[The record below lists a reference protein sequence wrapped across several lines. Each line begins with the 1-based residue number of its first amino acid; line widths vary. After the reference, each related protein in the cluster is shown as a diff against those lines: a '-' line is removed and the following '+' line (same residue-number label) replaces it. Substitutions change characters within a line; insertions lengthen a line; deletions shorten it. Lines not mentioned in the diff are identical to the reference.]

1 MISLTWWVTFLTS
14 HLTWRYVLK
23 TSSRYLCKTSWRRP
37 EDALKTFLQDF
48 LTMSWRR
55 LEDVFKTS
63 WKTSWK
69 RFQNVFKTSCKNV
82 FKTSSRRL
90 ENVLKTSW
98 RRILKTKTKDIFKT
112 SSRRLHQDECLV
124 EYFFVLS
131 AVNFADILSTYKSPR
146 LNLPIKFLIWLPL
159 SHFTKISYGNSLLIS
174 EIVLL
179 FIMKIIN
186 TSCWSMS
193 RETKG
198 FLSSL
203 IRGITSP

>member
-1 MISLTWWVTFLTS
+1 MP
-14 HLTWRYVLK
+14 WR
-23 TSSRYLCKTSWRRP
+23 RFCKTSWRC
-37 EDALKTFLQDF
+37 
-48 LTMSWRR
+48 
-55 LEDVFKTS
+55 LEDVLETFSKHLE
-63 WKTSWK
+63 
-69 RFQNVFKTSCKNV
+69 RPLENVFKTSLRPLAKM
-82 FKTSSRRL
+82 SSRHL
-90 ENVLKTSW
+90 QDVLKTSW

-146 LNLPIKFLIWLPL
+146 LNLSIKFLIGLPL

-179 FIMKIIN
+179 FIVKITN
-186 TSCWSMS
+186 TSCWSIS